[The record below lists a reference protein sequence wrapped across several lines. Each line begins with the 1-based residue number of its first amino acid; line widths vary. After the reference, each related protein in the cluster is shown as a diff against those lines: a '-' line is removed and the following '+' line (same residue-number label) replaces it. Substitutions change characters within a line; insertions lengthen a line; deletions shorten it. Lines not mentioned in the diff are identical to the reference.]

1 MTEIQICFSYK
12 LSIGVLLQQFFFLL
26 LFLTLHYG
34 MVKNVLSPDLTGKLP
49 WPALMGQLQLPLSLQ
64 QGRIPQCQKLPCS
77 RHCEVGYNC
86 FTVGFGFVC
95 LFVWWF
101 WVWGFFSIKCRHCSK
116 TGLLRCQML
125 GQGLLSRSAP
135 VTCGLAVNPYG
146 MLTAC
151 KYSQMEI
158 ISVTANVL
166 I

>member
-95 LFVWWF
+95 LFGGLGF
-101 WVWGFFSIKCRHCSK
+101 GFFFPSNADIVVKQDCCVVKCWDRGYCLVQH
-116 TGLLRCQML
+116 L
-125 GQGLLSRSAP
+125 
-135 VTCGLAVNPYG
+135 
-146 MLTAC
+146 
-151 KYSQMEI
+151 
-158 ISVTANVL
+158 
-166 I
+166 